1 LVWAAFFAVSVGF
14 NCLGFQYL
22 FFTFKCENV
31 KIINVTNAQL
41 KSSKS
46 EVEDSLRLKEV
57 LLGEVHHRVK
67 NNLQWLSPCLILKR
81 VAINK
86 ALLKILLKG
95 GR

>member
-1 LVWAAFFAVSVGF
+1 LLFLLVLTALVSVF
-14 NCLGFQYL
+14 ILRLNVR
-22 FFTFKCENV
+22 NV

-67 NNLQWLSPCLILKR
+67 QSQMVVSLILKR

-86 ALLKILLKG
+86 ALLKILLKRRKVG
-95 GR
+95 

>member
-1 LVWAAFFAVSVGF
+1 MRKKELFIQYLASMRFGLEPFFAVSVGF

-22 FFTFKCENV
+22 FLRVRNV

-57 LLGEVHHRVK
+57 LLGGA
-67 NNLQWLSPCLILKR
+67 S
-81 VAINK
+81 
-86 ALLKILLKG
+86 
-95 GR
+95 